1 MEQTSESKSLESLTQ
16 QKQLPRVDIGFAC
29 YGMQPPNW
37 WLPIMI
43 NLLAENGTTCEIG
56 EIHASFAMLPDN
68 NKNMIADG
76 QKNRSA
82 QTDEQ
87 RQKCIA
93 GFRSGTAEWL
103 MFIDDDTVPPK
114 GAIGKLLA
122 LKRRL
127 VSGLYFNASDK
138 VDPVAYFRRPD
149 GSYSSINTYCPG
161 EVIEVDG
168 IGMGCALIHRSVF
181 DEIEAGH
188 EVFITPKAE
197 LIAIPKDKIRDHM
210 RNKNPKE
217 FIANGVL
224 HTPVWPKPE
233 DDIRPFPF
241 FALRQSRTEDL
252 DFCELAAN
260 VGIKPYIDSRIICD
274 HWKLKPINK
283 KAYNEARE
291 GLK

>member
-1 MEQTSESKSLESLTQ
+1 MEQISESKSKELSTQRSLP
-16 QKQLPRVDIGFAC
+16 KVDIGFAC

-43 NLLAENGTTCEIG
+43 NLLAENNVTCEIG

-76 QKNRSA
+76 QKNRSS

-93 GFRSGTAEWL
+93 GFRSGKAEWL

-122 LKRRL
+122 LRREL
-127 VSGLYFNASDK
+127 ASGLYFNASDK
-138 VDPVAYFRRPD
+138 VDPVAYRKNKD

-181 DEIEAGH
+181 DRIEAGH
-188 EVFITPKAE
+188 EVFITPTAE
-197 LIAIPKDKIRDHM
+197 LLAIPKTNVRDHLK
-210 RNKNPKE
+210 NKNPKE
-217 FIANGVL
+217 FVTGGVL

-233 DDIRPFPF
+233 DDVRPFPF

-252 DFCELAAN
+252 YFCELAEN
-260 VGIKPYIDSRIICD
+260 VGIKAHIDTNIICD
-274 HWKLKPINK
+274 HWKLKPINLK
-283 KAYNEARE
+283 QYHQARE
-291 GLK
+291 GK